1 MWGKHSMKIV
11 VLWAFLLPHDVS
23 VFNKHIRKKSG
34 FGLNYCRYNQIIRFF
49 PLVSYGLELKKPKA
63 FVQKGFSHI
72 QRNRPWLFGLFLLE
86 INTLNLI
93 HNNKNPSQTYLQTA
107 PVNSWSL
114 QPSCLLQLLIQPAS
128 ACPFT
133 AAAARYW
140 GRGIMP
146 PALSKSRSMPKINPP
161 SQRSVAL
168 LCCFLPLSISL
179 HARLSRYLTQPLNG
193 GPIIDDDDGS
203 VDAHCLSPEAQRKYW
218 HKKM

>member
-1 MWGKHSMKIV
+1 MV
-11 VLWAFLLPHDVS
+11 
-23 VFNKHIRKKSG
+23 
-34 FGLNYCRYNQIIRFF
+34 
-49 PLVSYGLELKKPKA
+49 
-63 FVQKGFSHI
+63 KGFSHL
-72 QRNRPWLFGLFLLE
+72 QRNQPWLFGLFLLE
-86 INTLNLI
+86 NNKLNLI
-93 HNNKNPSQTYLQTA
+93 HITTKKSLSNLPTNGSSQ
-107 PVNSWSL
+107 
-114 QPSCLLQLLIQPAS
+114 QLITPAQLSAS

-133 AAAARYW
+133 AARYW

-179 HARLSRYLTQPLNG
+179 HAQLSRYLTQPLNG

-218 HKKM
+218 HKKCKLNILHTKKYIYGHKIKINRKS